1 VNAGDSDPVFALQI
15 VREELLK
22 NDIIQEF
29 KEKVIE
35 LLPDNPVRIGTFKA

>member
-1 VNAGDSDPVFALQI
+1 MQVILIQYLHLQI